1 VKDSAPQPASQRFQ
15 VSLSRNLG
23 LFDVTMIG
31 VGAMIGAGIFAL
43 TGQMA
48 QMTGVLFPLAFL
60 AAAVIVSFSA
70 YSYIKISNAYPSAGG
85 IGMYLHKAYGN
96 RLPTAFNALLMYF
109 SMVIAQS
116 FLARRQCRGCWRFEE
131 YFEGSQEDR
140 KQGRQEA
147 GEPAKFNNAL
157 GQALLVKRMGKTR
170 IITETGAGQN
180 GVAVAT
186 VCAKFGFDCTVY
198 MGEEDIARQRPN
210 VFWMENLGAKVVPVT
225 SGTKTLKD
233 AVNEALRDWITNVK
247 NTHYMIGS
255 ALGAAPFPEMVK
267 EFQKIIG
274 QEAKSQLRELENNPE
289 ILPNKLIACV
299 GGGSNSIGLF
309 ADFIPNENVELIGVE
324 AGGDGVDTG
333 KHAARFGNEKDAK
346 IGIVQGYK
354 SIFLQTKDGQLR
366 ETSSVSAGL
375 DYAGIGPEHAHL
387 QKIGR
392 VKYTNATDKE
402 AISALKTVMKYEG
415 MIPALES
422 SHAWA
427 EALKQAKK
435 MNSNEILIVN
445 QSGRGDKDI
454 FIVADALADE
464 KWFDFLKSKVN
475 S

>member
-1 VKDSAPQPASQRFQ
+1 MSHSTVSGTSGYFGEFGGAYVPEVLLPAIEETQKIWEEVKNDDAFWAEYLQYAKTFIGRPSPLYFAE
-15 VSLSRNLG
+15 NL
-23 LFDVTMIG
+23 TKKIG
-31 VGAMIGAGIFAL
+31 GGKIYVKREDLNHTGAH
-43 TGQMA
+43 
-48 QMTGVLFPLAFL
+48 
-60 AAAVIVSFSA
+60 
-70 YSYIKISNAYPSAGG
+70 KI
-85 IGMYLHKAYGN
+85 
-96 RLPTAFNALLMYF
+96 
-109 SMVIAQS
+109 
-116 FLARRQCRGCWRFEE
+116 
-131 YFEGSQEDR
+131 
-140 KQGRQEA
+140 
-147 GEPAKFNNAL
+147 NNAL

-233 AVNEALRDWITNVK
+233 AVNEALRDWITNV
-247 NTHYMIGS
+247 NDTHYMIGS

-274 QEAKSQLRELENNPE
+274 QEAKVQLRELENNPE

-309 ADFIPNENVELIGVE
+309 ADFIADENVELIGVE
-324 AGGDGVDTG
+324 AGGDGVETG
-333 KHAARFGNEKDAK
+333 RHAARFGNEKDAK
-346 IGIVQGYK
+346 VGIVQGYK
-354 SIFLQTKDGQLR
+354 SIFLQTPDGQLR

-387 QKIGR
+387 HAIGR
-392 VKYTNATDKE
+392 VKYTNATDTE

-427 EALKQAKK
+427 EALKQAETMKHD
-435 MNSNEILIVN
+435 EILIVN

-464 KWFDFLKSKVN
+464 KWFSFLQRKATQYFGE
-475 S
+475 

>member
-1 VKDSAPQPASQRFQ
+1 MKNIYENVNGYFGDFGGAYVPEVLLPAIEETQNVWDEVKND
-15 VSLSRNLG
+15 N
-23 LFDVTMIG
+23 
-31 VGAMIGAGIFAL
+31 
-43 TGQMA
+43 
-48 QMTGVLFPLAFL
+48 
-60 AAAVIVSFSA
+60 SFW
-70 YSYIKISNAYPSAGG
+70 KE
-85 IGMYLHKAYGN
+85 YLHHAKTFIG
-96 RLPTAFNALLMYF
+96 RPSPLYF
-109 SMVIAQS
+109 AENLTKKIGGGKIYVK
-116 FLARRQCRGCWRFEE
+116 R
-131 YFEGSQEDR
+131 EDLNHTGAH
-140 KQGRQEA
+140 KI
-147 GEPAKFNNAL
+147 NNAL

-233 AVNEALRDWITNVK
+233 AVNEALRDWITNVED
-247 NTHYMIGS
+247 THYMIGS

-309 ADFIPNENVELIGVE
+309 SDFIPNENVELIGVE
-324 AGGDGVDTG
+324 AGGDGVETG

-402 AISALKTVMKYEG
+402 AISALKTVMKHEG

-427 EALKQAKK
+427 ETLKQAKK
-435 MNSNEILIVN
+435 MDSDEIVIVN

-464 KWFDFLKSKVN
+464 KWFDFLRGKASVYFGK
-475 S
+475 

>member
-1 VKDSAPQPASQRFQ
+1 MTILDEKYFGEFGGAYVPEVLLPAIEETQTVWNSVKNDDTFWDEYLYHAKTFIGRPSPLYFAE
-15 VSLSRNLG
+15 NL
-23 LFDVTMIG
+23 TKEIG
-31 VGAMIGAGIFAL
+31 GGKIYVKREDLNHTGAH
-43 TGQMA
+43 
-48 QMTGVLFPLAFL
+48 
-60 AAAVIVSFSA
+60 
-70 YSYIKISNAYPSAGG
+70 KI
-85 IGMYLHKAYGN
+85 
-96 RLPTAFNALLMYF
+96 
-109 SMVIAQS
+109 
-116 FLARRQCRGCWRFEE
+116 
-131 YFEGSQEDR
+131 
-140 KQGRQEA
+140 
-147 GEPAKFNNAL
+147 NNAL

-210 VFWMENLGAKVVPVT
+210 VFWMENLGAKVIPVT

-233 AVNEALRDWITNVK
+233 AVNEALRDWITNV
-247 NTHYMIGS
+247 NDTHYMVGS
-255 ALGAAPFPEMVK
+255 ALGPAPFPEMVK

-274 QEAKSQLRELENNPE
+274 QEAKEQLRVLENNSE

-309 ADFIPNENVELIGVE
+309 ADFIADKNVELIGVE
-324 AGGDGVDTG
+324 AGGDGVETG
-333 KHAARFGNEKDAK
+333 QHAARFGNAEDAK

-392 VKYTNATDKE
+392 VKYTNATDIE
-402 AISALKTVMKYEG
+402 AISALKTVMKHEG

-427 EALKQAKK
+427 EALKQAKTMQK
-435 MNSNEILIVN
+435 DEILIVN

-464 KWFDFLKSKVN
+464 KWFTFLQKKSDVYFGK
-475 S
+475 